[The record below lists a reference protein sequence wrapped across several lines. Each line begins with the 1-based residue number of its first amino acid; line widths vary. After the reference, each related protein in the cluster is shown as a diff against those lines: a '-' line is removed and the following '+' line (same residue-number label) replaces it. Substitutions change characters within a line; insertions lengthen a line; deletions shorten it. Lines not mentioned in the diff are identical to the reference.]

1 MKYITPILTIILLI
15 SCSKQSI
22 DDEMTVYSFDG
33 EYNLCQNWNAPK
45 NVFDK
50 NEENN
55 YWFEYEGACNVPI
68 TIENNA
74 FNWYYN
80 GDLIDCLIVSRQDE
94 YGIFPK
100 QLGLCDHPDAIVFEL
115 KHEVDEVWFINIDN
129 YSYSYPNFKIVL
141 NKISPRPFKKE
152 LMTIDNYVNPNYD
165 FSKVENIASLDLNLT
180 ELKRLDKKSSI
191 LSIAHNIRITDGSD
205 ITEDY
210 ATAYDW
216 GCYLGAA
223 GAALFGGTPLGEAVG
238 AVRACTTTGDVAEE
252 LIIDSELL
260 KNDGTITNNNYCAQY
275 FSTTKNN
282 FNLNWAA
289 YVCIPFE
296 HPTDQSYQ
304 EYLPKSLN
312 NAWFL
317 VAEK

>member
-1 MKYITPILTIILLI
+1 MMKYIAPLLTIILLI
-15 SCSKQSI
+15 SCSKKSI
-22 DDEMTVYSFDG
+22 DDDMTVYSFDG
-33 EYNLCQNWNAPK
+33 EYNLCQNWYAPK

-50 NEENN
+50 NEKNN
-55 YWFEYEGACNVPI
+55 YWLEYEGACNVPI

-74 FNWYYN
+74 FNWNYD
-80 GDLIDCLIVSRQDE
+80 GSLIDCFIVSRQDE

-115 KHEVDEVWFINIDN
+115 KHEVDELWFIKIDN
-129 YSYSYPNFKIVL
+129 YLNSYPNFKIVL

-152 LMTIDNYVNPNYD
+152 LMVIDNYINPNYD
-165 FSKVENIASLDLNLT
+165 FSKIENIDWLDLNLT
-180 ELKRLDKKSSI
+180 ELKRLDEKSSI

-210 ATAYDW
+210 ATAFDW

-223 GAALFGGTPLGEAVG
+223 GAAIFGTPLAEAVG
-238 AVRACTTTGDVAEE
+238 AAKACTTTGDVAED

-260 KNDGTITNNNYCAQY
+260 KNDGTITKNNYCAQY

-296 HPTDQSYQ
+296 HPTDQSYE

>member
-1 MKYITPILTIILLI
+1 MMKYIAPLLTIILLI
-15 SCSKQSI
+15 SCSKKSI
-22 DDEMTVYSFDG
+22 DDDMTVYSFDG

-55 YWFEYEGACNVPI
+55 YWLEYEGACNVPI

-74 FNWYYN
+74 FNWNYD
-80 GDLIDCLIVSRQDE
+80 GSLIDCFIVSRQDE

-100 QLGLCDHPDAIVFEL
+100 QLGLCNHPDAVVFEL
-115 KHEVDEVWFINIDN
+115 KHEVDELWFIKIDN
-129 YSYSYPNFKIVL
+129 YSNYSNFKIVL

-152 LMTIDNYVNPNYD
+152 LMVIDDYINPNYD
-165 FSKVENIASLDLNLT
+165 FSKIENIASLDLNLT
-180 ELKRLDKKSSI
+180 ELKRLDEKSSI

-205 ITEDY
+205 ITEPI
-210 ATAYDW
+210 AEAFDW
-216 GCYLGAA
+216 GCYLTAA
-223 GAALFGGTPLGEAVG
+223 TITLFGTPPAVSVP
-238 AVRACTTTGDVAEE
+238 AAAACASAGDAAED
-252 LIIDSELL
+252 LIIESGLL
-260 KNDGTITNNNYCAQY
+260 KNDGTITKNNYCAQY
-275 FSTTKNN
+275 FRTTKNN
-282 FNLNWAA
+282 FDLNWAA

-296 HPTDQSYQ
+296 HPTDQSYE

-317 VAEK
+317 LAEK